1 MYATRITVGVC
12 LLIGVTS
19 VADPEE
25 EVPHPEQADWD
36 YGPDNGPPVWGRLR
50 PEYAPCAFGDRQSP
64 IDIVDPTRTTLPALA
79 VNYHPMVLSVPSD
92 GHTVEVRYT
101 GENWVEV
108 GDTRYELFQ
117 FHFHTPSEHT
127 LDGRHFDMEI
137 HFVHRSPRD
146 TLAVVGVWVRRGREH
161 PGVDVLAERLP
172 VVPGQTQQSPG
183 LYVNPAELLPQVR
196 QAVRYEGSL
205 TTPPCSQGVKWF
217 VFTTPVEVS
226 DTQLAAFEAVL
237 GKNNRPV
244 QPLNDRELL
253 IGMGPLAQP

>member
-19 VADPEE
+19 
-25 EVPHPEQADWD
+25 
-36 YGPDNGPPVWGRLR
+36 
-50 PEYAPCAFGDRQSP
+50 
-64 IDIVDPTRTTLPALA
+64 
-79 VNYHPMVLSVPSD
+79 
-92 GHTVEVRYT
+92 
-101 GENWVEV
+101 
-108 GDTRYELFQ
+108 
-117 FHFHTPSEHT
+117 
-127 LDGRHFDMEI
+127 
-137 HFVHRSPRD
+137 
-146 TLAVVGVWVRRGREH
+146 
-161 PGVDVLAERLP
+161 
-172 VVPGQTQQSPG
+172 
-183 LYVNPAELLPQVR
+183 VR

-217 VFTTPVEVS
+217 VFTTLVEVS